1 MKIVIKGDR
10 NTGKS
15 CLFQR
20 LQGKPFNEQYIPTNE
35 IQVLMSTFL
44 FNCSYYRY
52 VRPYRYPTWLGFN
65 SGKFCNVKQLHVGK
79 FLTPPG
85 WDASPSLSYSQYFV
99 PCTYSISPRNLKIS
113 WSNFTHLNIFFFFK
127 IPELLLCWS
136 SFLESTWEFFLYLIC
151 NSWAHWLTL
160 SSCLL
165 HCKFATWVQSLV
177 LLNSVP

>member
-1 MKIVIKGDR
+1 MIKGDR

-99 PCTYSISPRNLKIS
+99 PCTYSISPRNLNIS
-113 WSNFTHLNIFFFFK
+113 WSNFTHLNIFFF
-127 IPELLLCWS
+127 L
-136 SFLESTWEFFLYLIC
+136 
-151 NSWAHWLTL
+151 NSWT
-160 SSCLL
+160 
-165 HCKFATWVQSLV
+165 FA
-177 LLNSVP
+177 LLNLFPGKHLGVLPLFDLQLLGTLIDSQFMPATL